1 MARYDLYKDVAQ
13 AGQIAQALPRD
24 IKSYSSN
31 STTIQLGASV
41 HLDDTGALRR
51 GGSIDPIIG
60 ITCFSPLL
68 INPEAFYH
76 GGRETV
82 SVLTKGRIYVL
93 LGTGSPNVKEFD
105 IAYLTSSGTY
115 TKTATN
121 NKEIGIFLSSAGPG
135 DLVILQFDLST
146 QAVGGL

>member
-24 IKSYSSN
+24 IKSYANDSS
-31 STTIQLGASV
+31 TIQPGVPV
-41 HLDDTGALRR
+41 HIYNGQIHR

-76 GGRETV
+76 KHRESV

-93 LGTGSPNVKEFD
+93 LGTGSPNVNEFD